1 MMKNSS
7 KSVVKKRCF
16 KNPGYWGTAIM
27 WFVSSLV
34 IFTGCTS
41 VPRVETPIHTSSSG
55 SIFLKVLPEPEPPP
69 SHPAVINPSLM
80 QAILS
85 GVTVQEQKG
94 LLQSLIIDN
103 PQSIAA
109 FTPEEISFLTP
120 WLVEAFS
127 VATPEEAIH
136 FHLNHAA
143 SMPGRH
149 TAGSMF
155 VKDSILHMSF
165 SPFHSPSERSAQLS
179 RPSKSFARPKHWQV
193 SFHPEESVESTSH
206 ATASASE
213 PSAPLALA
221 INLPKLA
228 QQLNRPPAES
238 TDVPHNNQ
246 DPTVREDLQDEIQ
259 QLQQQLQEQ
268 NQKLDSLHQ
277 KIQSQ

>member
-16 KNPGYWGTAIM
+16 KNPSYWGTAIM
-27 WFVSSLV
+27 WFVSTLV

-55 SIFLKVLPEPEPPP
+55 SIFLKILPEPEPLP

-136 FHLNHAA
+136 FHINHAA
-143 SMPGRH
+143 SIPGRH
-149 TAGSMF
+149 TTGSMF
-155 VKDSILHMSF
+155 VKDSTLQISL
-165 SPFHSPSERSAQLS
+165 SPFHSRSERSAQLS
-179 RPSKSFARPKHWQV
+179 RPSKSFVRPKQWQIN
-193 SFHPEESVESTSH
+193 FRPEESVESTSH
-206 ATASASE
+206 TTASTPE
-213 PSAPLALA
+213 PSSPLVLA

-228 QQLNRPPAES
+228 QQLDAPMTGP
-238 TDVPHNNQ
+238 TDILQNNQ
-246 DPTVREDLQDEIQ
+246 NHTVQEDLQDEIQ

-268 NQKLDSLHQ
+268 NQKINSLQ
-277 KIQSQ
+277 QQIESE